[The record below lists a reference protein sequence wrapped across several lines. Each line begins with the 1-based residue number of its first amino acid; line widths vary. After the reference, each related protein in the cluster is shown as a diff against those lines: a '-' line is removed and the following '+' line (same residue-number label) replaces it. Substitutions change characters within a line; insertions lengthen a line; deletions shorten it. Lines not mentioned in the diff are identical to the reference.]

1 VYLIQNNNNI
11 TYMLTESYKE
21 WDILIQKLKERN
33 SQVCDSDTVSEP
45 GKDSGTRKKL
55 TSEDPM
61 CE

>member
-1 VYLIQNNNNI
+1 
-11 TYMLTESYKE
+11 MLTESYKE
-21 WDILIQKLKERN
+21 WVILIQKLKERN

-55 TSEDPM
+55 TSEDSM